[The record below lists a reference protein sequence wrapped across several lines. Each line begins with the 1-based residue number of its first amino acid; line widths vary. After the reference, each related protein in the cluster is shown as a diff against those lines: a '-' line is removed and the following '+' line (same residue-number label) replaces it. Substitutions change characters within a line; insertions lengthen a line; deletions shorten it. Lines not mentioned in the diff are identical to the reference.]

1 MGPEGLTP
9 MQAEPTPSLRIP
21 DCLPASRAVASLLP
35 AAGRQVFN
43 PLGHID
49 FWPRRKPPLPAC
61 RKISVQTTNCRESDG
76 SEVYGAPCRAR
87 KSSGATDT
95 RKIVREKSPLN
106 LIQNESRIFWTW
118 SNVGCLARVVKAG
131 RRNVFYFGAEPR
143 RRPNPRKTK

>member
-1 MGPEGLTP
+1 
-9 MQAEPTPSLRIP
+9 MQAEPTPSLQIP

-76 SEVYGAPCRAR
+76 SEVYGAPWSCEEILGCYRHEPFHELRLACRLRGLA
-87 KSSGATDT
+87 ATGS
-95 RKIVREKSPLN
+95 KPILAQLSWLN
-106 LIQNESRIFWTW
+106 
-118 SNVGCLARVVKAG
+118 
-131 RRNVFYFGAEPR
+131 
-143 RRPNPRKTK
+143 